1 VAPGDWVSAACPS
14 LGELRI
20 QVGLQ
25 S

>member
-25 S
+25 